1 MKESIK
7 TLEAHN
13 AWRRGADP
21 HTFKPSEISVAIDD
35 CIQAAK
41 RYELVRTLNPREF
54 KQLWA
59 RNIKHGDGFDGQ
71 VDALIEA
78 RAR

>member
-7 TLEAHN
+7 ILEAHN
-13 AWRRGADP
+13 KWRRGGGRSCVQIND
-21 HTFKPSEISVAIDD
+21 IGIAIDD
-35 CIQAAK
+35 CIKAAK

-59 RNIKHGDGFDGQ
+59 RNIKHGEGFDGMI
-71 VDALIEA
+71 DELIKA

>member
-1 MKESIK
+1 MKQSIK
-7 TLEAHN
+7 TLEKHQS
-13 AWRRGADP
+13 WRRGNDSP
-21 HTFKPSEISVAIDD
+21 QGNPDEIGMAIDD
-35 CIQAAK
+35 CLQAAK

-59 RNIKHGDGFDGQ
+59 RNIKHGEGFDGL
-71 VDALIEA
+71 VDDLIKA